1 MATNR
6 QANVWQELAA
16 LINAQP
22 LEERQRYREALR
34 RWTHD
39 LGHNIGLVR
48 TSEGLMRREMKEDA
62 LVVDTELLDIIE
74 GAARSLMEL
83 LAEVR
88 QLPEHIDDQTD

>member
-1 MATNR
+1 VETQG
-6 QANVWQELAA
+6 QANVWQELATLVNA
-16 LINAQP
+16 LP
-22 LEERQRYREALR
+22 LEDRRRLRDALR

-48 TSEGLMRREMKEDA
+48 TSEGLMRREMDQAA
-62 LVVDTELLDIIE
+62 LVVDTELLDIIG

-88 QLPEHIDDQTD
+88 QLPEYIDDQTP

>member
-1 MATNR
+1 METQG
-6 QANVWQELAA
+6 QANVWQELAELVNA
-16 LINAQP
+16 LP
-22 LEERQRYREALR
+22 LEERRRLRDALR

-48 TSEGLMRREMKEDA
+48 TSEGLMRREMEQAA
-62 LVVDTELLDIIE
+62 LVVDTELLDIIG

-88 QLPEHIDDQTD
+88 QLPEHIDDKTP